1 MKIILLYG
9 LTATGKSVFCNYV
22 ANKYNYRVIQIRRLF
37 ESVVGK
43 DKAPEVYHKLLE
55 ITKSRCTWLNFISE
69 DIAKTIDGHQ
79 IVIIEG
85 LFTLEESIWFK
96 KISDVIIVYLET
108 NRVQKRVVRF
118 CIREHFLLSLGQL

>member
-55 ITKSRCTWLNFISE
+55 ITKCKVKDFSEVSCKKVKSVVYGVSEGEEVAITSISSRK
-69 DIAKTIDGHQ
+69 IASSSGF
-79 IVIIEG
+79 V
-85 LFTLEESIWFK
+85 
-96 KISDVIIVYLET
+96 
-108 NRVQKRVVRF
+108 
-118 CIREHFLLSLGQL
+118 